1 MNWGQGIAIFL
12 AIFVISILAVVYK
25 AYQTTTELV
34 AEDYYNQ
41 EIAYQDE
48 IDARKR
54 GRYLERSLSLLVV
67 KEEVIVQMDS
77 LPLVEKPEGK
87 IRFYR
92 PSDSVLDREYA
103 ILMGGDPLKIPLS
116 DFRTGP
122 YTVELRWKEG
132 SEACLAVLED
142 INMP

>member
-12 AIFVISILAVVYK
+12 TIFVISILAVVYK
-25 AYQTTTELV
+25 AFQTTTELV

-67 KEEVIVQMDS
+67 KDQVIVQMDS
-77 LPLVEKPEGK
+77 LRIAEKPEGK

-92 PSDSVLDREYA
+92 PSDSNLDREYP
-103 ILMGGDPLKIPLS
+103 ILMGGDALKIPLS

-122 YTVELRWKEG
+122 YTVELRWNENG
-132 SEACLAVLED
+132 EACLAVLED